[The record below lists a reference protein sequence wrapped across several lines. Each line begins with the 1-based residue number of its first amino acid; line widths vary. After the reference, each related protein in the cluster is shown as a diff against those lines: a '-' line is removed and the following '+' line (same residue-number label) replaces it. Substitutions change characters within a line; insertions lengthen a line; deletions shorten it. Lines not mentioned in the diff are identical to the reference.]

1 MGHILHIGNRVDY
14 RSSFTVATV
23 GNLGSGSLL
32 SYLPHSRIHLRLL
45 RCETIVAPK
54 PNSFQFRFLVIGQGG
69 LQHEVYVECL

>member
-14 RSSFTVATV
+14 RSSFTAATV

-32 SYLPHSRIHLRLL
+32 SYLPNSRIHFRLL
-45 RCETIVAPK
+45 RSETIVAPK